1 LRHWQV
7 PHDGR
12 RDFARDGGYG
22 FTAEF
27 PVSRFYR
34 GARYGTLG
42 GGTTE
47 TLRDL
52 IGKRVLAGVDPV
64 DGIFGLGA
72 F

>member
-1 LRHWQV
+1 VFVWPRR
-7 PHDGR
+7 DRGR
-12 RDFARDGGYG
+12 RLQAVELNAPDR
-22 FTAEF
+22 
-27 PVSRFYR
+27 SRPAGIGC